1 MPPDFHPGEP
11 EPPGWT
17 ETVVALERI
26 DLSDERFRIT
36 TQPCDEM
43 LVASIRT
50 CNLVNPPILRENPP
64 GLIVVSGFRRVEAC
78 RRAGFSRIRARIF
91 SASMDE
97 AAAIRWAVADNA
109 FQRSLNPVEASR
121 VVTLLSRIYPD
132 PGALADAATR
142 VGFPLH
148 RALVEK
154 LRILGRLPQPVQDA
168 VACGL
173 VALPTALELATLDP
187 GTAVELTVIFRDL
200 RLGLNLQREILLLT
214 TEIARREDAAPLDIL
229 NAPYLERTLKD
240 KRRDRVQKS
249 HEIRRY
255 LRRRRFP
262 HLVKR
267 EDAFNEWV
275 KKLRLGPGVVLSPPR
290 DFEGPAFSLH
300 LQFKTLHE
308 LSEKQAAIQRILD
321 DPDFPVLLDT

>member
-1 MPPDFHPGEP
+1 MPPDPHLPEP

-17 ETVVALERI
+17 ETVVPLERI
-26 DLSDERFRIT
+26 DFSDERFRIT
-36 TQPCDEM
+36 TRPCDET

-50 CNLVNPPILRENPP
+50 CNLVNPPILRESPP

-78 RRAGFSRIRARIF
+78 RRAGFSRIRARVL
-91 SASMDE
+91 SASVNDAD
-97 AAAIRWAVADNA
+97 AARWAVADNA

-121 VVTLLSRIYPD
+121 VVTLLSRIHPD
-132 PGALADAATR
+132 PGTLADAATR
-142 VGFPLH
+142 MGFPLH

-154 LRILGRLPQPVQDA
+154 LKILERLPQPVLET
-168 VACGL
+168 VASGL

-200 RLGLNLQREILLLT
+200 RLGLNLQREILLLI

-229 NAPYLERTLKD
+229 NAPYLERILTN
-240 KRRDRVQKS
+240 KRLDRVQKS
-249 HEIRRY
+249 QKIRRY

-275 KKLRLGPGVVLSPPR
+275 KKLHLGPGVVLSPPR

-308 LSEKQAAIQRILD
+308 LSEKQAAIQRILE
-321 DPDFPVLLDT
+321 DPDFTLFMEP